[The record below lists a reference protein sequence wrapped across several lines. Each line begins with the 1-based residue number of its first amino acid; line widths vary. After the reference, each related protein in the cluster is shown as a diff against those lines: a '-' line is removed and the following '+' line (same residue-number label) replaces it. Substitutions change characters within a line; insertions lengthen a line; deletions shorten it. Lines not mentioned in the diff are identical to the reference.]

1 MQKDSCHQEGGSSE
15 LIQSKGRILER
26 KLPAKERENSSSSQ
40 PAGKP
45 CSRQFVIRFRTHFQ
59 LTLGSGDRYSETT
72 LVGPGAEGGFKWHF
86 SKDQQAPP
94 RGGGGYHDRGGLKSD
109 WPATGGSDQPGSH
122 PGPKSAPS
130 CDPGLVA

>member
-72 LVGPGAEGGFKWHF
+72 PVGPGAEGGFKWHF

-94 RGGGGYHDRGGLKSD
+94 PGAG
-109 WPATGGSDQPGSH
+109 ATMTEVASRVTGQPLEVQTNLD
-122 PGPKSAPS
+122 PTLGPNPHHRVTL
-130 CDPGLVA
+130 G